1 MSLKVYTRSGLS
13 PEEFFASQKNKQLKT
28 RAVFTIGISGSGK
41 SHWSRIAE
49 QNHWN
54 VLNSDSI
61 RVESLKK
68 AQQENKK
75 VLINGQLTLP
85 DPQNEEHVFCPELR
99 ALVMDSDYLLS
110 LTKSEQ
116 AVVFDITNLTLQRV
130 PLMLKTRLKGF
141 AVEAL
146 VFAPNSLDVHQ
157 KNVSLRKN
165 VKSGLGV
172 SEKVISDLYNTF
184 QVFCTNLKTNPKTQN
199 LNPEEIQKICSTK
212 FDFTLM
218 RNNYA
223 SFEAFLATLSTEQ
236 KTFIEKLKE
245 QDVFSKIE
253 YVDVQEFV

>member
-1 MSLKVYTRSGLS
+1 MTLKVYTRSGLS
-13 PEEFFASQKNKQLKT
+13 PEEFFASQKNSEHKT

-61 RVESLKK
+61 RVEWLKK

-75 VLINGQLTLP
+75 VLINGQLILP

-130 PLMLKTRLKGF
+130 PLMLKTMVKGF

-146 VFAPNSLDVHQ
+146 VFAPNSLHVHQ
-157 KNVSLRKN
+157 KNVLLRKN
-165 VKSGLGV
+165 IKSGLGV

-184 QVFCTNLKTNPKTQN
+184 QVFCTNLKTNPQSQDV
-199 LNPEEIQKICSTK
+199 NPEEINELSSTK

-223 SFEAFLATLSTEQ
+223 SFEAFIATLNSEQ

-245 QDVFSKIE
+245 HDVFSNIE
-253 YVDVQEFV
+253 YVDVQEFI

>member
-1 MSLKVYTRSGLS
+1 M
-13 PEEFFASQKNKQLKT
+13 E
-28 RAVFTIGISGSGK
+28 
-41 SHWSRIAE
+41 W
-49 QNHWN
+49 
-54 VLNSDSI
+54 
-61 RVESLKK
+61 LKK

-110 LTKSEQ
+110 LTKPEQ

-146 VFAPNSLDVHQ
+146 VFAPNSLDIHK

-165 VKSGLGV
+165 IKSGLDV

-184 QVFCTNLKTNPKTQN
+184 QVFCTNLKTNPQSPI
-199 LNPEEIQKICSTK
+199 LNPEEVQKLCLTK

-218 RNNYA
+218 RKNYA
-223 SFEAFLATLSTEQ
+223 SFEAFLTNLSTEQ

-245 QDVFSKIE
+245 QDVFSEIE
-253 YVDVQEFV
+253 YVDVQEFI

>member
-1 MSLKVYTRSGLS
+1 MTLKVFTRSGLS
-13 PEEFFASQKNKQLKT
+13 PEDFFSSEKNDNSKT

-49 QNHWN
+49 QNNWN

-61 RVESLKK
+61 RVEWLKK
-68 AQQENKK
+68 AQLENKK

-99 ALVMDSDYLLS
+99 ALVMDSEYLLS
-110 LTKSEQ
+110 LTKPDQ

-130 PLMLKTRLKGF
+130 PLMLKTTLKGYV
-141 AVEAL
+141 VEAL
-146 VFAPNSLDVHQ
+146 VFAPNSLEVHQ

-184 QVFCTNLKTNPKTQN
+184 QVFCTNLKANPQSQIISQ
-199 LNPEEIQKICSTK
+199 EEIKKLCSTS

-218 RNNYA
+218 RKNHA
-223 SFEAFLATLSTEQ
+223 SFEAFLLSLSPEQ
-236 KTFIEKLKE
+236 KAFAQELSQKDI
-245 QDVFSKIE
+245 FSKIE
-253 YVDVQEFV
+253 YVDVQEFI

>member
-1 MSLKVYTRSGLS
+1 MTLKVFTRSGLS
-13 PEEFFASQKNKQLKT
+13 PEDFFSSQKNDQHQT

-49 QNHWN
+49 KNNWN

-61 RVESLKK
+61 RVNWLKE
-68 AQQENKK
+68 AQKENKK

-85 DPQNEEHVFCPELR
+85 DPSNEEHVFCPELR
-99 ALVMDSDYLLS
+99 ALVMDREYLLS
-110 LTKSEQ
+110 LTKLDQ

-130 PLMLKTRLKGF
+130 PLMLKAMLKGY

-146 VFAPNSLDVHQ
+146 VFAPNSLEVHQ

-172 SEKVISDLYNTF
+172 SEKVISDLHNTF
-184 QVFCTNLKTNPKTQN
+184 QVFCTNLKANPQTRAIH
-199 LNPEEIQKICSTK
+199 PDEITKLCSSH

-218 RNNYA
+218 RKNHA
-223 SFEAFLATLSTEQ
+223 SFEAFLSSLNSEQ
-236 KTFIEKLKE
+236 KAFVKKLQE
-245 QDVFSKIE
+245 QDVFSRIE
-253 YVDVQEFV
+253 YVDVQEFA

>member
-13 PEEFFASQKNKQLKT
+13 PEDFFASQKNSEHKT

-61 RVESLKK
+61 RVEWLKK
-68 AQQENKK
+68 AQIDNKK
-75 VLINGQLTLP
+75 VMINGQLTLP

-110 LTKSEQ
+110 LTNPEQ

-130 PLMLKTRLKGF
+130 PLMLKTILKGF

-146 VFAPNSLDVHQ
+146 VFAPNSLDIHK

-165 VKSGLGV
+165 IKSGLGV
-172 SEKVISDLYNTF
+172 SEKIISDLYNTF
-184 QVFCTNLKTNPKTQN
+184 QVFCTNLKANPQSQN
-199 LNPEEIQKICSTK
+199 LNPEEINKLCSTK

-223 SFEAFLATLSTEQ
+223 SLEAFLTSLNSEQ
-236 KTFIEKLKE
+236 KTFVQKLKE
-245 QDVFSKIE
+245 QDVFSEIE
-253 YVDVQEFV
+253 YVDVQEFI